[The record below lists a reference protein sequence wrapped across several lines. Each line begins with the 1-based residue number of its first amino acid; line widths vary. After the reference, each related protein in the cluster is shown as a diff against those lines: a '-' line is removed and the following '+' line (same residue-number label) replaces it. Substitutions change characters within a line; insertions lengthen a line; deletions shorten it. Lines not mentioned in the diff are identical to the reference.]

1 MSPTRPGLEPL
12 PRPGDD
18 DVRARVAAIE
28 VLSPREI
35 DGRLTDLGYRGQP
48 EARRAASVLAYRH
61 LRRIRRLHLEGL
73 PPEPGTRENC
83 LFLGPTGSGK
93 TFLVELLFREIL
105 AVPTVLADATQF
117 SETGYVG
124 DDVNTVLSRLYE
136 VADRDAEWAACG
148 VVCMDE
154 FDKLATSRSDSR
166 FAGQQTTKDVSGF
179 GVQRSLLHLLSAPS
193 ADFPPDFGFT
203 SRQQPGRMELACVT
217 FIACGAFSGLKATAE
232 GLERGEHLGF
242 GREPLGS
249 HKERIATHVT
259 EEQLEQT
266 TAFARYGFIPELIG
280 RFNRLVSF
288 APLDAATLG
297 DILQDNV
304 LRAYEREFE
313 LEGLRLRVEPAVREH
328 VVARALKRETGA
340 RGLRATLAP
349 LLEKAAYEHFGRG
362 DEAPAT
368 LRLTLEDGHVQ
379 ARVG

>member
-1 MSPTRPGLEPL
+1 MSVLEP
-12 PRPGDD
+12 RPALRRGKS
-18 DVRARVAAIE
+18 VRDRVAAIE

-35 DGRLTDLGYRGQP
+35 DTRLTDLGYRGQE
-48 EARRAASVLAYRH
+48 EARRAAAVLAYRH

-73 PPEPGTRENC
+73 APEPGMRENC
-83 LFLGPTGSGK
+83 MFLGPTGSGK

-124 DDVNTVLSRLYE
+124 DDVNTLLSRLYE
-136 VADRDAEWAACG
+136 VANKDIDWAGCG
-148 VVCMDE
+148 VICMDE

-179 GVQRSLLHLLSAPS
+179 GVQRSLLHLLSAS
-193 ADFPPDFGFT
+193 ASDFPTDFGFT
-203 SRQQPGRMELACVT
+203 SRLQPESMELSCVT
-217 FIACGAFSGLKATAE
+217 FIACGAFSGLRSTAE
-232 GLERGEHLGF
+232 GMARGERLGF
-242 GREPLGS
+242 GREVRAQ
-249 HKERIATHVT
+249 KEEAIAARVS

-288 APLDAATLG
+288 SPLDEATLA
-297 DILQDNV
+297 DILQHNV

-313 LEGLRLRVEPAVREH
+313 QEGLRLLVEPAVRTH

-340 RGLRATLAP
+340 RGLRTTLSP
-349 LLEKAAYEHFGRG
+349 LLEGAAYEHFGRPGHAGTVRLLLEG
-362 DEAPAT
+362 DEVRAVA
-368 LRLTLEDGHVQ
+368 E
-379 ARVG
+379 

>member
-1 MSPTRPGLEPL
+1 MSPTHPGLEPL
-12 PRPGDD
+12 PPDLGD

-28 VLSPREI
+28 VLSPRDI
-35 DGRLTDLGYRGQP
+35 DARLTDLGYRGQ
-48 EARRAASVLAYRH
+48 EDARRAAAVLAYRH

-73 PPEPGTRENC
+73 APEPGSRENC

-124 DDVNTVLSRLYE
+124 DDVNTLLSRLYE
-136 VADRDAEWAACG
+136 VADRDPEWAACG

-203 SRQQPGRMELACVT
+203 SRQRPNRMELSCVT
-217 FIACGAFSGLKATAE
+217 FIACGAFSGLKSTAE
-232 GLERGEHLGF
+232 GMERGENIGF
-242 GREPLGS
+242 GREPLAS
-249 HKERIATHVT
+249 RRESIATRVT

-288 APLDAATLG
+288 SPLDAATLG
-297 DILQDNV
+297 DILQNNV

-313 LEGLRLRVEPAVREH
+313 QEGLRLEVEPAVREY

-340 RGLRATLAP
+340 RGLRTTLAP
-349 LLEKAAYEHFGRG
+349 LLERAAYEHFGHRG
-362 DEAPAT
+362 TDAT
-368 LRLTLEDGHVQ
+368 LLLTLEDGQVRAQ
-379 ARVG
+379 VT

>member
-1 MSPTRPGLEPL
+1 MSIARTGLESQHF
-12 PRPGDD
+12 PRGE

-35 DGRLTDLGYRGQP
+35 DARLTDLGYRGQD

-73 PPEPGTRENC
+73 APEPGLRENC

-124 DDVNTVLSRLYE
+124 DDVNTLLSRLYE
-136 VADRDAEWAACG
+136 VADKDADWAACG
-148 VVCMDE
+148 VICMDE

-179 GVQRSLLHLLSAPS
+179 GVQRSLLHLLSASS
-193 ADFPPDFGFT
+193 ADFPADFGFT
-203 SRQQPGRMELACVT
+203 SRLQPENMDLACLT
-217 FIACGAFSGLKATAE
+217 FIACGAFSGLRSTAE
-232 GLERGEHLGF
+232 GMAREERLGF
-242 GREPLGS
+242 GREPRAL
-249 HKERIATHVT
+249 KDEAIAAHVT
-259 EEQLEQT
+259 QEQLEQT

-288 APLDAATLG
+288 TPLDAGTLS
-297 DILQDNV
+297 DILQNNV

-313 LEGLRLRVEPAVREH
+313 QEGLRLLVEPAVREH

-340 RGLRATLAP
+340 RGLRTTLAP
-349 LLEKAAYEHFGRG
+349 LLEGAAYEHFGRQDASG
-362 DEAPAT
+362 T
-368 LRLTLEDGHVQ
+368 VRLVMQDDAVRALAE
-379 ARVG
+379 

>member
-1 MSPTRPGLEPL
+1 MSIARTGLEPRSI
-12 PRPGDD
+12 PRGE
-18 DVRARVAAIE
+18 DVRSRVAALE

-35 DGRLTDLGYRGQP
+35 DARLTDLGYRGQD

-73 PPEPGTRENC
+73 APEPGLRENC

-124 DDVNTVLSRLYE
+124 DDVNTLLSRLYE
-136 VADRDAEWAACG
+136 VADKDAEWAACG
-148 VVCMDE
+148 VICMDE

-179 GVQRSLLHLLSAPS
+179 GVQRSLLHLLSASS
-193 ADFPPDFGFT
+193 ADFPADFGFT
-203 SRQQPGRMELACVT
+203 SRLQPENMDLACLT
-217 FIACGAFSGLKATAE
+217 FIACGAFSGLRSTAE
-232 GLERGEHLGF
+232 GMAREERLGF
-242 GREPLGS
+242 GREPRAFQQ
-249 HKERIATHVT
+249 EAIASQVSQ
-259 EEQLEQT
+259 EQLEQT

-288 APLDAATLG
+288 TPLDAATLG
-297 DILQDNV
+297 DILQHNV

-313 LEGLRLRVEPAVREH
+313 QEGLRLLVEPAVREH

-340 RGLRATLAP
+340 RGLRTTLAP
-349 LLEKAAYEHFGRG
+349 LLEGAAYEHFGRQDVSGTVRLVMQG
-362 DEAPAT
+362 DEVRALA
-368 LRLTLEDGHVQ
+368 E
-379 ARVG
+379 